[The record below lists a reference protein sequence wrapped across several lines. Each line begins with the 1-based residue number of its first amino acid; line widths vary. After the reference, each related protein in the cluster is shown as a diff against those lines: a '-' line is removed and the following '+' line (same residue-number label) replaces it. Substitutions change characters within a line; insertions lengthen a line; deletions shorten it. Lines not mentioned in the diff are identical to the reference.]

1 MSPTILRNPFL
12 ALRAAE
18 WEVRPN
24 VQIADQKRRAHLV
37 TATPTRLSATGAL
50 CVWGMVAT
58 VANAALAVDRDG
70 PPKYQKL
77 RYEEDYRYLQDVSKR
92 IDWFDPVKYV
102 PLSEDG
108 EYYLSLGGLIRERYE
123 YIHNPLWGQDP
134 QDKRGVFLERYTLH
148 ADVHVGAYVR
158 VFGQLHSALESG
170 RRGGPSPV
178 DEDKLDLQQAF
189 LDIALPLGEG
199 RTLTLRGGRQ
209 EMSYGSAR
217 LIDVRQGPNVRRSFD
232 GARALLQWGDLRI
245 DGLVARPVRNEA
257 EVFDNITD
265 DSQALWGVYGMGKPV
280 ATLPGAFVDW
290 YYLGFEDEEA
300 EYTQGRN
307 HETRHSVG
315 ARLWGATGGWDYN
328 FEALYQWGRFGR
340 GHIRAWT
347 AASDIGY
354 TWNDV
359 RFHPRVGLRADI
371 ASGDRDPS
379 DADLETFN
387 PLYPRGNYFNELANL
402 GPRNFFDVHPFLT
415 LEALQ
420 PLTLTADWNFYWRQS
435 VEDGI
440 YGPSGNLIRSPE
452 GSDSRYIGSA
462 ISLTA
467 DWQLNRHLNLTTI
480 YAHFFPGSFLRE
492 TGSAE
497 PIDFIEF
504 TLSLTF

>member
-1 MSPTILRNPFL
+1 
-12 ALRAAE
+12 
-18 WEVRPN
+18 
-24 VQIADQKRRAHLV
+24 
-37 TATPTRLSATGAL
+37 
-50 CVWGMVAT
+50 MVAT
-58 VANAALAVDRDG
+58 VVNAAPTVDRDG

-77 RYEEDYRYLQDVSKR
+77 RYEEDYGYLQDPRKR
-92 IDWFDPVKYV
+92 VDWFDPIKYV

-108 EYYLSLGGLIRERYE
+108 EHYLSLGGLIRERYE
-123 YIHNPLWGQDP
+123 YIHNPLWGQDQ
-134 QDKRGVFLERYTLH
+134 QDKHGVFLQRYMLH

-158 VFGQLHSALESG
+158 VFGQLYSAIESG

-178 DEDKLDLQQAF
+178 DEDKLDLHQAF

-209 EMSYGSAR
+209 EMSYGSGR

-232 GARALLQWGDLRI
+232 GARALLRWRDWRI
-245 DGLVARPVRNEA
+245 DGLVARPVRNEV

-265 DSQALWGVYGMGKPV
+265 NSQALWGVYGMGKL
-280 ATLPGAFVDW
+280 ATLSGASVDW

-300 EYTQGRN
+300 EYVQGRD
-307 HETRHSVG
+307 HERRHSVG
-315 ARLWGATGGWDYN
+315 ARLWGANGGWDYN

-347 AASDIGY
+347 VASDIGY

-359 RFHPRVGLRADI
+359 RSYPRVGLRADI
-371 ASGDRDPS
+371 ASGDRDPN
-379 DADLETFN
+379 DPDLETFN
-387 PLYPRGNYFNELANL
+387 PLFPRGNYFNELANL

-452 GSDSRYIGSA
+452 GSRSRYVGSA

-467 DWQLNRHLNLTTI
+467 DWQINRHLNLTTI

-492 TGSAE
+492 TGPAE
-497 PIDFIEF
+497 PIDFIEL

>member
-1 MSPTILRNPFL
+1 
-12 ALRAAE
+12 
-18 WEVRPN
+18 
-24 VQIADQKRRAHLV
+24 
-37 TATPTRLSATGAL
+37 
-50 CVWGMVAT
+50 MVAT
-58 VANAALAVDRDG
+58 VANAALAVNPEG

-77 RYEEDYRYLQDVSKR
+77 RYEEDYRYLQDPSKR
-92 IDWFDPVKYV
+92 IDWFDPIKYV

-134 QDKRGVFLERYTLH
+134 QDKRGVFLQRYMLH
-148 ADVHVGAYVR
+148 ADVQIGAYVR

-170 RRGGPSPV
+170 RQGGPSPV
-178 DEDKLDLQQAF
+178 DEDKLDLQQVF
-189 LDIALPLGEG
+189 LDIALPLGED

-232 GARALLQWGDLRI
+232 GARALLQWRDLRI
-245 DGLVARPVRNEA
+245 DGFVARPVRNEA
-257 EVFDNITD
+257 EVFDNATD
-265 DSQALWGVYGMGKPV
+265 DTQALWGVYGMGKL
-280 ATLPGAFVDW
+280 ATLSSASVDW

-300 EYTQGRN
+300 EYAQGRD

-315 ARLWGATGGWDYN
+315 ARLWGASGGWDYN

-347 AASDIGY
+347 VASDIGY

-359 RFHPRVGLRADI
+359 RSYPRVGLRADI
-371 ASGDRDPS
+371 ASGDRDPN

-387 PLYPRGNYFNELANL
+387 PLFPRGNYFNELANL

-415 LEALQ
+415 LEVLE

-440 YGPSGNLIRSPE
+440 YGPSGNLIRSAE
-452 GSDSRYIGSA
+452 GSDSRYVGSA

-467 DWQLNRHLNLTTI
+467 DWQIQPAPQLDHDLR
-480 YAHFFPGSFLRE
+480 AFLS
-492 TGSAE
+492 G
-497 PIDFIEF
+497 
-504 TLSLTF
+504 